1 MTANP
6 STPAVNRYFGAPV
19 TRNEDPALLTGQA
32 LFVDDLVLTEM
43 WHAALLR
50 SPHAH
55 ARIESIDVTAA
66 KARDGVIA
74 VYTAED
80 LGDFWQSVP
89 LVVPPPPI
97 PDLVFNKH
105 TQVPLAKDKVRY
117 AGSRS
122 SWSWPRAA
130 TSPRT
135 RSTTSSSTTPPC
147 PSPRIWKNQPPMAR
161 PRCMPVWPET
171 WRPTS
176 TRPRAT
182 TTRLWPM
189 PRR

>member
-1 MTANP
+1 MAADAK
-6 STPAVNRYFGAPV
+6 SPAVNRYFGAPF

-32 LFVDDLVLTEM
+32 LFVDDVVLAVM

-55 ARIESIDVTAA
+55 ARIEAIDTSAA

-97 PDLVFNKH
+97 PDSVFNKH

-117 AGSRS
+117 AGEPVALVVAETEAEAHAAARAVIVDVDVEEPVITIDEAIARGSFHTEPHTISRGDLDLI
-122 SWSWPRAA
+122 
-130 TSPRT
+130 
-135 RSTTSSSTTPPC
+135 RS
-147 PSPRIWKNQPPMAR
+147 
-161 PRCMPVWPET
+161 
-171 WRPTS
+171 
-176 TRPRAT
+176 
-182 TTRLWPM
+182 
-189 PRR
+189 